1 MTRELWKGNEAIA
14 EAAIRAGLQAYFG
27 YPITPQT
34 EVLEWMARRMP
45 ELGRVFVQAESEVAA
60 INMVYGAACTGA
72 RVMTTSSSPGI
83 SLMMEGL
90 SYIAGTE
97 VPVVLVNVMRGG
109 PGLGNIAPSQGDYQ
123 QAVRGGGHGDY
134 PRIVLAPASVQ
145 EAIDLVTLSFDLAEK
160 YRTIVMIIADGS
172 IGQMMEPAEMPP
184 MQPVYHRQW
193 DWAVTGKMG
202 RERRVLSSIYL
213 DPYQEEQTNLRLFRR
228 WQEIQANE
236 VRYREYYLE
245 DAEFVVIGFGT
256 AGRVALSAVRAA
268 RQAGRKVGLLRP
280 ISLSPFPHRVVEELA
295 QQVSGF
301 LVVEM
306 NTGQMLEDVQLA
318 NAGRAPLR
326 FYGRPG
332 GVVPFPDEILQEIY
346 ALAETPPSPDE
357 DPRLAWLERMSK
369 LTAGGNGWQR

>member
-1 MTRELWKGNEAIA
+1 MARELWKGNEAIA

-134 PRIVLAPASVQ
+134 PRIVLAPSSVQ

-184 MQPVYHRQW
+184 MQPLYHRQW

-213 DPYQEEQTNLRLFRR
+213 DPYQKEQTNLRLFRR

-236 VRYREYYLE
+236 VRYRAYHLE

-268 RQAGRKVGLLRP
+268 RQEGLKVGLLRP
-280 ISLSPFPHRVVEELA
+280 ISLSPFPHQVVAELA
-295 QQVSGF
+295 QRVSGF

-306 NTGQMLEDVQLA
+306 NTGQMLEDVELA
-318 NAGRAPLR
+318 NAGRVPLR

-332 GVVPFPDEILQEIY
+332 GVVPFPDEILHEIH
-346 ALAETPPSPDE
+346 ALVEAPPAPGE
-357 DPRLAWLERMSK
+357 NARLAWLERMTR
-369 LTAGGNGWQR
+369 LTGGDGWQR

>member
-1 MTRELWKGNEAIA
+1 
-14 EAAIRAGLQAYFG
+14 
-27 YPITPQT
+27 
-34 EVLEWMARRMP
+34 MP

-134 PRIVLAPASVQ
+134 PRIVLAPSSIQ

-184 MQPVYHRQW
+184 MQLLYHRQW

-236 VRYREYYLE
+236 VRYRAYHLE

-268 RQAGRKVGLLRP
+268 RQEGLKVGLLRP
-280 ISLSPFPHRVVEELA
+280 ISLSPFPHQVVAELA
-295 QQVSGF
+295 QRVSGF

-306 NTGQMLEDVQLA
+306 NTGQMLEDVELA
-318 NAGRAPLR
+318 NAGRVPLR

-332 GVVPFPDEILQEIY
+332 GVVPFPDEILHEIH
-346 ALAETPPSPDE
+346 ALVEAPPAPGE
-357 DPRLAWLERMSK
+357 DARLAWLERMTR
-369 LTAGGNGWQR
+369 LTGGDGWQR